1 MNQIVLVSAKSF
13 HSEMIWEW
21 RNDSITRK
29 MSVNSEKVSWEEHTS
44 WYEKILLDEF
54 RKLYVREEEGNPIGV
69 VRFDKCD
76 DDEYVY
82 EVSINISPTRRKKG
96 FGKQLLTHGI
106 RKLLK
111 EVENCKF
118 IRAEVKK
125 DNLSSNK
132 LFKSF
137 GFFFIGDKSVMNSYE
152 LSL

>member
-1 MNQIVLVSAKSF
+1 MNQIVIVSAKSC
-13 HSEMIWEW
+13 HSETIWEW
-21 RNDSITRK
+21 RNDPITRK
-29 MSVNSEKVSWEEHTS
+29 MSVNSKKVSWEEHTS
-44 WYEKILLDEF
+44 WYEKILLDKC
-54 RKLYVREEEGNPIGV
+54 RKLYVGEEEGIPIGV

-82 EVSINISPTRRKKG
+82 EVSINISPAYRKKG

-106 RKLLK
+106 RKLLN

-137 GFFFIGDKSVMNSYE
+137 GFIFIGDKSVMNSYV
-152 LSL
+152 LFL

>member
-1 MNQIVLVSAKSF
+1 
-13 HSEMIWEW
+13 MIWDW
-21 RNDSITRK
+21 RNDPITRK

-44 WYEKILLDEF
+44 WYEKVLLDKF
-54 RKLYVREEEGNPIGV
+54 RRLYVGEEEGIPIGV

-76 DDEYVY
+76 DEEYVY
-82 EVSINISPTRRKKG
+82 EFSINISPARRKKS
-96 FGKQLLTHGI
+96 FGKQLLTNGI
-106 RKLLK
+106 RKLFK

-125 DNLSSNK
+125 DNESSNK

-137 GFFFIGDKSVMNSYE
+137 GFIFIGDKSVMNSYE

>member
-1 MNQIVLVSAKSF
+1 
-13 HSEMIWEW
+13 
-21 RNDSITRK
+21 
-29 MSVNSEKVSWEEHTS
+29 MSVNSKKVSWEEHTS
-44 WYEKILLDEF
+44 WYEKILLDKCM
-54 RKLYVREEEGNPIGV
+54 KLYVGEEEGIPIGV

-82 EVSINISPTRRKKG
+82 EVSINISPAYRKKG

-137 GFFFIGDKSVMNSYE
+137 GFIFIGDKSVMNSYV

>member
-1 MNQIVLVSAKSF
+1 
-13 HSEMIWEW
+13 MIWEW
-21 RNDSITRK
+21 RNDPITKK
-29 MSVNSEKVSWEEHTS
+29 MSVNDEKISWEEHTS
-44 WYEKILLDEF
+44 WYEKVLLDEC
-54 RKLYVREEEGNPIGV
+54 RKIYVGEEEGIPIGV
-69 VRFDKCD
+69 ERFDKCD
-76 DDEYVY
+76 DEEYVY
-82 EVSINISPTRRKKG
+82 EVSVNISPARRKKG

-137 GFFFIGDKSVMNSYE
+137 GFIFIGDKSGMNSYE

>member
-1 MNQIVLVSAKSF
+1 MNQIVIVSAKSC
-13 HSEMIWEW
+13 HSETIWEW
-21 RNDSITRK
+21 RNDPITRK
-29 MSVNSEKVSWEEHTS
+29 MSINSEKVSWEEHTS
-44 WYEKILLDEF
+44 WYEKILLDKCM
-54 RKLYVREEEGNPIGV
+54 KLYVGEEEGIPIGV

-82 EVSINISPTRRKKG
+82 EVSINISPAYRKKG

-137 GFFFIGDKSVMNSYE
+137 GFIFIGDKSVMNSYL